1 MLENVNKK
9 YVLYAIAVIVFII
22 VCYICYVYFTKKST
36 QSNDEYVANRR
47 YKEGELKSAE
57 LILFYVD
64 WCPHC
69 KTAKPEW
76 DKVKEQYQGKSI
88 NGYTILMTEHN
99 CTEES
104 AGNEE
109 LLNRYKIEGYPT
121 IKLLKDNQII
131 EFDAKPT
138 QDNLEQFLNTAL

>member
-9 YVLYAIAVIVFII
+9 YVLYAIAVIVLIL
-22 VCYICYVYFTKKST
+22 VCYICYVYFTTKST
-36 QSNDEYVANRR
+36 QSNDEYVTNRR

-64 WCPHC
+64 LCPHC

-99 CTEES
+99 CTEDS

>member
-36 QSNDEYVANRR
+36 ESNDEYVANRR

-99 CTEES
+99 CTEDS

>member
-76 DKVKEQYQGKSI
+76 DKVKEQYQGKAI

-99 CTEES
+99 CTEDS

>member
-99 CTEES
+99 CTEDS